1 MVLLFS
7 TVEAFD
13 LVYVSIYCV
22 VSTSREYIT
31 LGTKSST
38 NILDRVPSHSRLC
51 SHSPARVYEDD
62 PVPGLGHGTCFTE
75 LNS

>member
-13 LVYVSIYCV
+13 LVYLSIYCV
-22 VSTSREYIT
+22 VPTSREYIA

-38 NILDRVPSHSRLC
+38 NILDRVPSHSHLC
-51 SHSPARVYEDD
+51 SQSPARVYEDD
-62 PVPGLGHGTCFTE
+62 PGSGPGHGPCFTE